1 MSIPEF
7 LNIYAPHM
15 YPTLGTV
22 TFQVR
27 GGKNQ
32 FIDLGSRFSN
42 NKGWGEQFFY
52 ISGNWEAADSE
63 PCPLRHSVPCEWGVS
78 QERCKYLLLI
88 CFWCNLFVTDLL

>member
-27 GGKNQ
+27 GGEEPVHRPREQ
-32 FIDLGSRFSN
+32 VFQQQRLGGAILLHFRELGSCGFGASS
-42 NKGWGEQFFY
+42 F
-52 ISGNWEAADSE
+52 EAFRS
-63 PCPLRHSVPCEWGVS
+63 L
-78 QERCKYLLLI
+78 
-88 CFWCNLFVTDLL
+88 